1 MINTFFLKWMS
12 YTLIAL
18 FSASCENSN
27 TQTQVLAEQAIE
39 ATESNGRTGAITIK
53 VDTILK
59 GLQNPWGMAF
69 LPDGRILITERE
81 GQILIVKNGALQK
94 ERIQGVPP
102 VFSRGQGGLLDI
114 ALHPNYKQN
123 GLIYISYSKP
133 GNGGATTTVARAKL
147 NGNSFI
153 QLQEIFSVYPYISSN
168 VHFGSRIVFDGKGYM
183 YISTG
188 DRGTKPNAQDL
199 RTHNGKVLRLHDDG
213 RVPADNPFVKTAG
226 AKPEIWTYG
235 HRNIQGMV
243 YDAATNTLWTNE
255 HGPKGGDEV
264 NIEERGK
271 NYGWPVVTH
280 GIDYNGSVISDLKE
294 KAGIQPPVH
303 VWTPSIAPCGMTLV
317 TSNRYPNW
325 KGNLLVG
332 ALAHKHVAR
341 LEVRNKKVVK
351 EEKLLDRIGRVRAV
365 SQAPDGY
372 IYVLTVGPGMF
383 LRLTPTGK

>member
-1 MINTFFLKWMS
+1 MNSLIMFKWIAYLMLASLSTSCGETNT
-12 YTLIAL
+12 
-18 FSASCENSN
+18 
-27 TQTQVLAEQAIE
+27 
-39 ATESNGRTGAITIK
+39 TESFAEHLSESTNSTSSVQAIK

-81 GQILIVKNGALQK
+81 GEILIVKNGVLQREK
-94 ERIQGVPP
+94 VQGVPQ

-114 ALHPNYKQN
+114 VLHPNYKQN
-123 GLIYISYSKP
+123 GFIYISYSNP
-133 GNGGATTTVARAKL
+133 GNGGATTTVSRAKL
-147 NGNSFI
+147 NGNNFT
-153 QLQEIFSVYPYISSN
+153 QLQEIFSVSPYISSN

-183 YISTG
+183 FISTG
-188 DRGTKPNAQDL
+188 ERGTKQNAQDL
-199 RTHNGKVLRLHDDG
+199 RTHNGKVIRLHDDG
-213 RVPADNPFVKTAG
+213 RVPADNPFVKIAG

-243 YDAATNTLWTNE
+243 YDAATNTLWTHE
-255 HGPKGGDEV
+255 HGPRGGDEV
-264 NIEERGK
+264 NIEEKGK

-280 GIDYNGSVISDLKE
+280 GIDYNGSVISNLKE

-332 ALAHKHVAR
+332 ALAYKHVAR
-341 LEVRNKKVVK
+341 LEVRNKKVVR

-372 IYVLTVGPGMF
+372 IYVLTEGPGMF

>member
-1 MINTFFLKWMS
+1 MIKWIG
-12 YTLIAL
+12 YLIFVSL
-18 FSASCENSN
+18 STSCGDTKAPSDSFAENLSGTN
-27 TQTQVLAEQAIE
+27 NSTSSVQA
-39 ATESNGRTGAITIK
+39 IK

-81 GQILIVKNGALQK
+81 GEILIVKNGVLQR
-94 ERIQGVPP
+94 ERVHGVPQ

-114 ALHPNYKQN
+114 VLHSNYKQN
-123 GLIYISYSKP
+123 GFIYISYSKP
-133 GNGGATTTVARAKL
+133 GNGGATTTVSRAKL
-147 NGNSFI
+147 NGNNFT
-153 QLQEIFSVYPYISSN
+153 QLQEIFSVSPYISSN

-183 YISTG
+183 FISTG
-188 DRGTKPNAQDL
+188 ERGTKQNAQDL
-199 RTHNGKVLRLHDDG
+199 RTHNGKVIRLHDDG

-243 YDAATNTLWTNE
+243 YDAATNTLWTHE
-255 HGPKGGDEV
+255 HGPRVGDEV
-264 NIEERGK
+264 NIEEKGK

-280 GIDYNGSVISDLKE
+280 GIDYNGSVISNLKE

-332 ALAHKHVAR
+332 ALAYKHVAR
-341 LEVRNKKVVK
+341 LEVRNKKVVR

-372 IYVLTVGPGMF
+372 IYVLTEGPGMF